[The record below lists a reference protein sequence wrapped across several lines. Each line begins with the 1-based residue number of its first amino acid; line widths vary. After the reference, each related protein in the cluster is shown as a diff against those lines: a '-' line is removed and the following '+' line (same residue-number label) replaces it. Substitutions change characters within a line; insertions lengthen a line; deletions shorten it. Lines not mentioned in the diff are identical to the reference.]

1 MKFYIDWMRRMR
13 NIRLLGILIV
23 AAVILFTQL
32 PMQSASVVRAEAVTG
47 DPRLDGVM
55 VLYVDNPKAY
65 VNHQLI
71 PVDAEDSRVAPFMK
85 QGRTLVPIRFVSENF
100 GASVK
105 WDSAR
110 NGIEILQDGLT
121 IQLTLGDSM
130 MGINGLGKEMGAAP
144 ELILGRTY
152 VPFRAIAEALG
163 KEVYWENGLIMISD
177 RPLAKE
183 GNADLIQGL
192 LSMMKVEKK
201 PDPGKPPTLP
211 DKYPV
216 MLETS
221 GPGTVL
227 LQNNK
232 VYYNDGFDKSKG
244 LFVFTYGKE
253 GQKKRITQDTTS
265 SMNMAGDW
273 IYYVVPNTA
282 GSYGSKNPIKKVKKT
297 GSTPVTITTDY
308 QIDEMVV
315 SGDWIYYVS
324 NNYGTNTA
332 SLNRVKTN
340 GSGKKVLQKLKDGY
354 ITNVHVSQ
362 GYLYFLKKS
371 FCGYGKECSPVYR
384 MKPDGTSLT
393 AVNPKEYAV
402 NMQLANGKIYYSRFH
417 ENLRDDSKN
426 SMPIDLYAMEMNGTK
441 ATNISKNAMNPD
453 ELYFI
458 EKFKVHG
465 DWIYFGK
472 WDGLYKMRLNGS
484 SLMKLSAVGNP
495 FNINVTGEWV
505 YFRNVTNAH
514 RVKTNGQEHKTLF
527 W

>member
-1 MKFYIDWMRRMR
+1 MR
-13 NIRLLGILIV
+13 NIRLLGVLFF

-32 PMQSASVVRAEAVTG
+32 PMQSSSVVRAEVVTG

-71 PVDAEDSRVAPFMK
+71 SVDAGDGRIAPLVK
-85 QGRTLVPIRFVSENF
+85 QGRTLVPVRFVSENF
-100 GASVK
+100 GATVE
-105 WDSAR
+105 WDSAK
-110 NGIEILQDGLT
+110 NGVEIVRDEVM
-121 IQLTLGDSM
+121 IQLFLGESM
-130 MGINGLGKEMGAAP
+130 MGINGLGKEMGAVP

-163 KEVYWENGLIMISD
+163 KQVYWENGLIMISD
-177 RPLAKE
+177 RPITKE
-183 GNADLIQGL
+183 GNEDLIQGL

-201 PDPGKPPTLP
+201 PDPAKPSPLP

-227 LQNNK
+227 LQDKK

-244 LFVFTYGKE
+244 LFVFTYGQE

-265 SMNMAGDW
+265 SMNIAGDW

-282 GSYGSKNPIKKVKKT
+282 GSYGGKNPIKKVKKT

-308 QIDEMVV
+308 QIDEVVV

-324 NNYGTNTA
+324 NNYSTNTA
-332 SLNRVKTN
+332 ILKRVKTN
-340 GSGKKVLQKLKDGY
+340 GSGKKVLQQLKDGY
-354 ITNVHVSQ
+354 ITNVQVSQ

-371 FCGYGKECSPVYR
+371 FCGYGKECSLVYR
-384 MKPDGTSLT
+384 MKPDGNSLS
-393 AVNPKEYAV
+393 AVNTKEYAV
-402 NMQLANGKIYYSRFH
+402 SMQLANGKIYYSRFH
-417 ENLRDDSKN
+417 ENLRDDSKD
-426 SMPIDLYAMEMNGTK
+426 SMPIDLYSMEMNGTK
-441 ATNISKNAMNPD
+441 VTNISKNAMNPND
-453 ELYFI
+453 LYFI

-472 WDGLYKMRLNGS
+472 WDGLYKMRLDGTS
-484 SLMKLSAVGNP
+484 MTKLADVSNP
-495 FNINVTGEWV
+495 FNINVIGEWI
-505 YFRNVTNAH
+505 YFRNTANAH